1 MLSIQGEAAKKDRKE
16 TTVLEFNPAPGKI
29 GKILLLFYS
38 KTYITSWYYI
48 TIKMDVLNSD
58 QINIHFFSIN
68 LAPATTNQQSGES
81 IMWDIQSSYNISVYV
96 YI

>member
-1 MLSIQGEAAKKDRKE
+1 
-16 TTVLEFNPAPGKI
+16 
-29 GKILLLFYS
+29 
-38 KTYITSWYYI
+38 
-48 TIKMDVLNSD
+48 MDVLNSD

-96 YI
+96 YKLK